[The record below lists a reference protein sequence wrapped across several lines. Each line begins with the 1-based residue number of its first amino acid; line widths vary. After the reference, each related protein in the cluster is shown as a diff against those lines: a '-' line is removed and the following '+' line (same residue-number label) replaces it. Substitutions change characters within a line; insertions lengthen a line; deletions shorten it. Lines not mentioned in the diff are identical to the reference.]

1 MKFDRQRGTKLKALS
16 AGNRK
21 PAVEFCLYLYVFSGA
36 LVSCRGKKE
45 GAPWRKGAIE
55 TIDGKTAKEVLEK
68 IRTPVKK
75 VRSVEDIQKVRPS
88 DAAAVSGFIFG
99 VAAMPR

>member
-1 MKFDRQRGTKLKALS
+1 MPVPLCFFRR
-16 AGNRK
+16 
-21 PAVEFCLYLYVFSGA
+21 SG
-36 LVSCRGKKE
+36 SCRGKKE

-55 TIDGKTAKEVLEK
+55 TIGGKTAKEAMEK

-75 VRSVEDIQKVRPS
+75 VRSVEGIQKVRPS